1 MQEKSES
8 DGKHY
13 TFCIKWHGT
22 KKEAVASATASVH
35 FIGGPGVIRTLDL
48 LVRSQTLYPAELRS
62 HYRTVII
69 IRESGWDVKLFLK
82 KTAGTAEI
90 PEGQAQE
97 RLGISALILYNKILQ
112 NFCLEPYEIRELMT

>member
-1 MQEKSES
+1 
-8 DGKHY
+8 
-13 TFCIKWHGT
+13 
-22 KKEAVASATASVH
+22 
-35 FIGGPGVIRTLDL
+35 
-48 LVRSQTLYPAELRS
+48 
-62 HYRTVII
+62 
-69 IRESGWDVKLFLK
+69 LK

>member
-8 DGKHY
+8 ERKLY
-13 TFCIKWHGT
+13 IFCFKWCGR

-69 IRESGWDVKLFLK
+69 IRNPGWNVKPFLK
-82 KTAGTAEI
+82 KVSRCG
-90 PEGQAQE
+90 
-97 RLGISALILYNKILQ
+97 RISGRKEQ
-112 NFCLEPYEIRELMT
+112 GG